1 MTYAT
6 WLVYNNSEYP
16 ETATG
21 YKAATYRCIYDKDGN
36 LLSKEIEAYSEYHY
50 HEEDIVYPTPT
61 PTPTPE
67 PTPTRRTRAT
77 PLILPIPRR
86 PPTTRGITLTSDL
99 SLR

>member
-50 HEEDIVYPTPT
+50 HRGGHRLSDADPDSHPGADAD
-61 PTPTPE
+61 PD
-67 PTPTRRTRAT
+67 R
-77 PLILPIPRR
+77 PL
-86 PPTTRGITLTSDL
+86 
-99 SLR
+99 